1 MSFVTWP
8 PILNGS
14 LAETNGLVR
23 KFLHNC
29 LDDHE
34 SCELGQPEEE
44 FELPSRVLSIK
55 DDAGRISVKLVKND
69 GLSGRY
75 CALSHCWGPEDKR
88 PLRTLLGNITDHL
101 ASIPWNKLPATFQDA
116 ITLTRDLNIEYL
128 WIDSLC
134 IVQDD
139 KKDWVNESKKMAS
152 VYRRAT
158 LVIAAV
164 SSEDSTQGLSNFE
177 RPEPLTFNVPSYT
190 QEGSPQSGYNIAEF
204 QNQWGN
210 IDGPLRE
217 RAWAFQE
224 WYLGRRKVFFT
235 ARGLSWKCDEI
246 ECNERGSHVDLGLYE
261 TYSWAYCL
269 QEYTRKLLTVPSD
282 RLVALLGISAEM
294 QKSRNDSF
302 VPEFGVWEDNL
313 AEQLLWT
320 PTDMMLENLPGL
332 PSWCWAATGGAKNWL
347 VDEQGTIGYEATV
360 KSTVNTVS
368 LRKSGSV
375 IASGLLTRST
385 IAPLPLRKC
394 CFRHFEYNMDR
405 DRHHPIDEIIF
416 PGYSREPYNRRRFPI
431 LNPNGTSKILG
442 LAVFDRCI
450 YFSECFCFILCS
462 TKRLVRTDPWYSMIP
477 FLKIDHKLLAN
488 LSTQS
493 S

>member
-1 MSFVTWP
+1 MSFVTRP
-8 PILNGS
+8 PILRRS
-14 LAETNGLVR
+14 PAEANGLVR

-29 LDDHE
+29 LDHHE
-34 SCELGQPEEE
+34 SCRLGQPEEE

-55 DDAGRISVKLVKND
+55 DEAGGISVKLVEND

-88 PLRTLLGNITDHL
+88 PLRTLHGNITDHL

-116 ITLTRDLNIEYL
+116 ITLTIGLGIEYL

-139 KKDWVNESKKMAS
+139 KKDWFHESKKMAS

-164 SSEDSTQGLSNFE
+164 SSEDSTQGLSKPE
-177 RPEPLTFNVPSYT
+177 RPEPLTFSVPFYT

-204 QNQWGN
+204 QNPWGG

-235 ARGLSWKCDEI
+235 SEGINWKCDEI
-246 ECNERGSHVDLGLYE
+246 ECNERGSDTDLRLYE
-261 TYSWAYCL
+261 TDSWANCL
-269 QEYTRKLLTVPSD
+269 QEYTNKLLTVPSD

-294 QKSRNDSF
+294 QKSRTDSF

-313 AEQLLWT
+313 SEQLLWR
-320 PTDMMLENLPGL
+320 PTDMMHENLPGL
-332 PSWCWAATGGAKNWL
+332 PSWCWAATGGAKAWL
-347 VDEQGTIGYEATV
+347 VDEQDRIVPNEVMV
-360 KSTVNTVS
+360 KSTVNTIS
-368 LRKSGSV
+368 LRKSGHPDFGNNPSSSEEDWSTDTKD
-375 IASGLLTRST
+375 SGSAFEESGVGYYGGSDDDSFIEESEDSYPGHTHRNTDACVDLYKVGRSKEVHWALLLQPVDNTLKKFTRVGVALLWPRALET
-385 IAPLPLRKC
+385 GEGEVTE
-394 CFRHFEYNMDR
+394 FE
-405 DRHHPIDEIIF
+405 I
-416 PGYSREPYNRRRFPI
+416 
-431 LNPNGTSKILG
+431 
-442 LAVFDRCI
+442 V
-450 YFSECFCFILCS
+450 
-462 TKRLVRTDPWYSMIP
+462 
-477 FLKIDHKLLAN
+477 
-488 LSTQS
+488 
-493 S
+493 